1 MLIVFGFFLTIL
13 ASLQKPYLHTRPDK
27 LFVNFL
33 TTIYKGVA
41 MNVSANNHLAS
52 FAQIVKNSTQR
63 FAALPAHV
71 QWDIYSTLKPNH
83 YICQH
88 ESQLMAYNALF
99 ANQHFAKL
107 IDLFDFV
114 FGRFIEIEQ
123 ITALQNTTQPISV
136 IDYGCG
142 QGLASMVLQEFN
154 RERQLGYQF
163 EEVILIEPS
172 ALALKEAVKNNSLY
186 YTNIKQYC
194 RKFDQITAD
203 DLHTKHQ
210 VTIHL
215 LSNVLD
221 LPNIDVT
228 ALASC
233 IKPSLSG
240 VNIFVC
246 CSPNFSNAVNG
257 IKQFCDVFDNDVENM
272 YYHKDYCDVE
282 SFEMRSQRLCKY
294 RVPRYA
300 KMFVMQ

>member
-1 MLIVFGFFLTIL
+1 
-13 ASLQKPYLHTRPDK
+13 
-27 LFVNFL
+27 
-33 TTIYKGVA
+33 
-41 MNVSANNHLAS
+41 MNVSASNHLAS
-52 FAQIVKNSTQR
+52 FAQLVKNSTQR

-71 QWDIYSTLKPNH
+71 QWDIYGTLKPNH
-83 YICQH
+83 YICKN

-114 FGRFIEIEQ
+114 FDRFIKLEQ
-123 ITALQNTTQPISV
+123 ITALQNTTKPISV

-172 ALALKEAVKNNSLY
+172 ALALKEAVKNNTLH
-186 YTNIKQYC
+186 YTHIKQNC
-194 RKFDQITAD
+194 SKFANLTSN
-203 DLHTKHQ
+203 DLLTQHQ
-210 VTIHL
+210 VTVHL

-221 LPNIDVT
+221 LPTIDIT
-228 ALASC
+228 ALANC
-233 IKPSLSG
+233 IKQSLSG

-246 CSPNFSNAVNG
+246 CSPNYNQAVNG
-257 IKQFCDVFDNDVENM
+257 INQFCDFFDGDVENM
-272 YYHKDYCDVE
+272 YYNKNFCDVE
-282 SFEMRSQRLCKY
+282 SFEMRSQRICKY

-300 KMFVMQ
+300 KIFVIQ